1 MKIISVLYNNNL
13 LNYIFLI
20 SLKKNKYL
28 LIKVVFD
35 LWLLLLY
42 LEVTVE
48 LKEN

>member
-13 LNYIFLI
+13 IN
-20 SLKKNKYL
+20 LKKIKYL

>member
-20 SLKKNKYL
+20 SLKIIKYL